1 LDDYIQE
8 VDKSLNPPLRPIPEE
23 IIINPSKV
31 EQYLQEL
38 KVAANI
44 GGDDEWMDVLQDLEI
59 QVLNAKNQVQVAG
72 YRTFHINLLKVF
84 PYPKHRNWR
93 KVSPEIYL
101 SKAEYLIKRVRQT
114 EQLNL
119 ALVHAIYLYLYFA
132 SYNAVNGIRVKRKRD

>member
-84 PYPKHRNWR
+84 LTQSTGTGEK
-93 KVSPEIYL
+93 YL
-101 SKAEYLIKRVRQT
+101 LKFT
-114 EQLNL
+114 
-119 ALVHAIYLYLYFA
+119 
-132 SYNAVNGIRVKRKRD
+132 